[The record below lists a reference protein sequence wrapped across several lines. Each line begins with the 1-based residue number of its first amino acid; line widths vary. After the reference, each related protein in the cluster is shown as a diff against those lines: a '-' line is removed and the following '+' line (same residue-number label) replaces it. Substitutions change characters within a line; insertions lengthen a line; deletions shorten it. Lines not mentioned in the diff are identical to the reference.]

1 MSLIYSALNKL
12 EHEQGTP
19 GSLETV
25 DGNPYVADASKP
37 GMPRWIYFVIL
48 GCLVLVL
55 VGWLST
61 SALRAKFAAP
71 QSVKPVAEALPVVVA
86 PIAVAAVA
94 DLPVQTAAVSA
105 MTPVQAPALMPEPL
119 AAVTVSPAAPA
130 LVKTVLVKTRAR
142 VQPRPPVEIVTE
154 TAPAPELDPQET
166 EQLTKATQLAIQSG
180 KNEEAESLLKKLA
193 LRLPAESITLLRLNA
208 WHQMQSGDPAKA
220 MVLYRQ
226 ITERLPGDESAG
238 INLALLHWKA
248 GQQGEAR
255 RLMGALAER
264 HPESETVQ
272 KYSRELGA
280 PR

>member
-12 EHEQGTP
+12 ELEQGIP
-19 GSLETV
+19 GSQENV
-25 DGNPYVADASKP
+25 DGNPYVGAVRKP
-37 GMPRWIYFVIL
+37 VMPRWIYFVIF
-48 GCLVLVL
+48 GCLVIVL
-55 VGWLST
+55 VGLLST

-71 QSVKPVAEALPVVVA
+71 QSVKPVAKALPVVVA

-94 DLPVQTAAVSA
+94 DLPVQTAAVPA
-105 MTPVQAPALMPEPL
+105 MTPVQALALMPEPQ
-119 AAVTVSPAAPA
+119 AAVTASPAEPA
-130 LVKTVLVKTRAR
+130 LVKTVPVKARAR
-142 VQPRPPVEIVTE
+142 VQPRAPVEIVTE
-154 TAPAPELDPQET
+154 AAPVPELDPQET

-193 LRLPAESITLLRLNA
+193 LRLPVESLTLLRLNA
-208 WHQMQSGDPAKA
+208 WHRMQSGDSAQA

-255 RLMGALAER
+255 RLIAALAER